1 MSSDHSCHAGCQKPL
16 CMLRREKDLR
26 EENAQLRATNAR
38 MAGVLE
44 QFCYCERL
52 HSDTDDP
59 CVAHS
64 SWASLDDLRVIREAM
79 DAIDCGCT
87 DDNCWRREAYA
98 ALKERFGDNK

>member
-1 MSSDHSCHAGCQKPL
+1 M
-16 CMLRREKDLR
+16 KDLR

-38 MAGVLE
+38 LAGVLE
-44 QFCYCERL
+44 RVRIVRIVDGCEECSAVRERQYEL
-52 HSDTDDP
+52 KAVEDLPPD
-59 CVAHS
+59 A
-64 SWASLDDLRVIREAM
+64 LDDLRVIREAM